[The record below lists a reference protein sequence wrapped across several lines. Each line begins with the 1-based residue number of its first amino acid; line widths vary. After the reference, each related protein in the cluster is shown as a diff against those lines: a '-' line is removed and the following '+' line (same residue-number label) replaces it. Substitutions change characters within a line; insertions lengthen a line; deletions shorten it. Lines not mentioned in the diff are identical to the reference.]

1 MPNTTDIIGH
11 IRLRMQHYA
20 DRTDFTVYGVVAP
33 TISRV
38 GQEPV
43 GVDSN
48 DIAVIARIEQRDA
61 KQLLDDI
68 WALGIRPTCLEAAPQ
83 GDVYLQQHG
92 PQRRRRASQ
101 EDLGD
106 NYPVLHD
113 VSVLE

>member
-20 DRTDFTVYGVVAP
+20 DRTDFTVYGTVTP
-33 TISRV
+33 TIARV
-38 GQEPV
+38 GEERV

-48 DIAVIARIEQRDA
+48 EIAVIARIERQHA

-92 PQRRRRASQ
+92 PQRRRREPQ